1 MKKFKSKFFISKK
14 AFSLIELSI
23 VILIIGIL
31 VAGVTQS
38 SRLVKQFLLTSARNV
53 TLSSPVGT
61 IKDLALWLDAVNEKA
76 FDIQISE
83 GSNIAYWQ
91 DTNPMSTS
99 QLRLIQNTPSD
110 QPTYTFNGIS
120 GLPSVRYN
128 SAINNSRLVG
138 TNMALSRE
146 STIFLVLRWDFLN
159 TANNQS
165 CLIEISGDSA
175 WALLESY
182 IYNNSL
188 LQFNYYPYAAING
201 NNGYNATL
209 NKNTN
214 TILRRVYNPKIN
226 YSAVFLNG
234 TLGQSGIASYSG
246 NYDSSGNATIYLG
259 NHPGNSRTYGGL
271 FGELIIYNR
280 VLSNDEIIDIERYL
294 SRKWAIKLSY

>member
-1 MKKFKSKFFISKK
+1 MKKFKSKFFTSKK

-31 VAGVTQS
+31 VAGVTSS
-38 SRLVKQFLLTSARNV
+38 SRLIKQFLLTSARNI
-53 TLSSPVGT
+53 TQSSPVGT

-83 GSNIAYWQ
+83 GSSISYWQ
-91 DTNPMSTS
+91 DTNPMSSS
-99 QLRLIQNTPSD
+99 QLRLIQNTASD

-128 SAINNSRLVG
+128 SAINTTRLLG
-138 TNMALSRE
+138 TNMSLSRE

-159 TANNQS
+159 ASINQS
-165 CLIEISGDSA
+165 YLMSIGGDSA
-175 WALLESY
+175 WASLESG
-182 IYNNSL
+182 IYNGSVS
-188 LQFNYYPYAAING
+188 FTYYPYAAANG
-201 NNGYNATL
+201 NNGYEATL
-209 NKNTN
+209 NKDKN

-226 YSAVFLNG
+226 YSAIFLNG

-246 NYDSSGNATIYLG
+246 NYDSSGNATMYVG
-259 NHPGNSRTYGGL
+259 NHGSAPRTFGGL

-280 VLSNDEIIDIERYL
+280 ALSNDEIIDIERYL